1 MQEDIDYVKIEAE
14 AAKIRY
20 NLNTNKELN
29 IVQRVMLLN
38 VLRYDESILEDGKRA
53 RKVWYNAKEKKLEYS
68 ESVQIGLAISFSIN
82 DIIKGETD
90 VKVQQDLYKVMQET
104 YYFLARYLF
113 EYYLPAMEFGIA
125 PEKQFI
131 APRTSVLNPIA
142 KEMTKFYYRE
152 DRPIMTLSMPQ
163 RNAGKL
169 R

>member
-14 AAKIRY
+14 AAKIRC
-20 NLNTNKELN
+20 NLNTNKELT

-38 VLRYDESILEDGKRA
+38 VLRYDESILEDGQKE
-53 RKVWYNAKEKKLEYS
+53 RKVWYTAKEKKLEYS

-152 DRPIMTLSMPQ
+152 DRPIMTLSIPQ
-163 RNAGKL
+163 RNAGKS